1 MNRRNEALK
10 DLIMSSIEE
19 LGQSRRPCLIE
30 MVSHYA
36 SRLPSYKFWELA
48 IAQNNYHCVVYD
60 KSGDVIVE
68 EQDEDFEPAIARLLM
83 KLHERSRNVD
93 PWREYFESGDNEGS
107 NRHEPN

>member
-1 MNRRNEALK
+1 MKERNEALK
-10 DLIMSSIEE
+10 DLIMNSIEE
-19 LGQSRRPCLIE
+19 LGQTSRPCLIE

-48 IAQNNYHCVVYD
+48 IAENNYHCIVYD

-68 EQDEDFEPAIARLLM
+68 EQDEDFEPAVARLLM
-83 KLHERSRNVD
+83 KLHKSVQSED
-93 PWREYFESGDNEGS
+93 PLREYLASGDNQGS